1 MLGISK
7 EIKFKVEVV
16 LVEVPWMNFIRG
28 ISKEIKWKVK
38 VVLVEVS
45 LMNFILG

>member
-1 MLGISK
+1 MEGESM
-7 EIKFKVEVV
+7 V
-16 LVEVPWMNFIRG
+16 LLEGTSMNFIFE

-45 LMNFILG
+45 FMNFILG